1 MADQEFL
8 SLTGHL
14 MNLINTFCILP
25 VQLVECELCVQ
36 DRQNMMCG
44 VGNKIIVCLVPGLHL
59 ALKKI
64 VEDESLSKIVED
76 EPLRAMWASPICKR
90 FGTLNYMQLHGTYM

>member
-1 MADQEFL
+1 MLLSSWPPVFEVLEGVSALDQEFL

-64 VEDESLSKIVED
+64 VEDERRD
-76 EPLRAMWASPICKR
+76 EQKVL
-90 FGTLNYMQLHGTYM
+90 QV